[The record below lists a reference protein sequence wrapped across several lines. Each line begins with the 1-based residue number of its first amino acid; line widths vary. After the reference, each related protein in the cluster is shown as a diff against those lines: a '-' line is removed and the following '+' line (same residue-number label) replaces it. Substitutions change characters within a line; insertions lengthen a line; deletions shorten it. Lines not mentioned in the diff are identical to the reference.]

1 MASEVDAQD
10 RAEQDIAV
18 LSVILRI
25 ARAAAIS
32 RPDIQEAVRSEIYP
46 AAIMVGEGLVEAQNQ
61 VRARGVGA
69 VPVRG
74 QCPIAPDLRVAV
86 EVGQVDVE
94 RSEEHTSELQSLMR
108 ISYAVFCL

>member
-74 QCPIAPDLRVAV
+74 QCPIAPDLRVA
-86 EVGQVDVE
+86 
-94 RSEEHTSELQSLMR
+94 RSEERRGGEECVSKG
-108 ISYAVFCL
+108 